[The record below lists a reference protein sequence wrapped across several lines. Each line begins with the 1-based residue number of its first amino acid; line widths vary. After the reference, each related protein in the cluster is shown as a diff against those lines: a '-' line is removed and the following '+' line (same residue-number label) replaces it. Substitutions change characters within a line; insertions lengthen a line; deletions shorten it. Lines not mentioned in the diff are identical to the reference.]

1 MKNHNFSILA
11 PEGEYSEIT
20 YKIYNQKFPNRCD
33 PNLNHITSYEC
44 PQKCSCYYWDDSINN
59 FTLVEMGRDHCTS
72 TLNPV
77 LLSTTTTTTTTTTTD
92 KPNNGHTQLV
102 LSITLPVL
110 AVLLVLLLIGRERE
124 RELLLYMYE
133 IYGVIWQVSCCG
145 VRDEGACPLTVTRF
159 PCAPPVCWSP
169 ATPAGTS

>member
-1 MKNHNFSILA
+1 MSQNISVTARCSSMEHRRGSLRIPATAGPSLTVSLLLRGLTVKLLQNHNFSILA

-33 PNLNHITSYEC
+33 PNLNHIISYEC

-77 LLSTTTTTTTTTTTD
+77 LLSTTTTTT
-92 KPNNGHTQLV
+92 
-102 LSITLPVL
+102 
-110 AVLLVLLLIGRERE
+110 
-124 RELLLYMYE
+124 
-133 IYGVIWQVSCCG
+133 
-145 VRDEGACPLTVTRF
+145 
-159 PCAPPVCWSP
+159 
-169 ATPAGTS
+169 